1 MQQVQNVE
9 SVDIQI
15 DCETT
20 CKKRTDSSSV
30 FTHNGKVESINMQN
44 DHETTSRKLTDKKRK
59 QICSVSFQKVFKF
72 QVIIPRTIQKNF

>member
-1 MQQVQNVE
+1 M

-30 FTHNGKVESINMQN
+30 FTRNGKVESINMQN
-44 DHETTSRKLTDKKRK
+44 DFETTSRELTDKKK
-59 QICSVSFQKVFKF
+59 TNLFCKF
-72 QVIIPRTIQKNF
+72 